1 MYRIGHER
9 NGESVRQDQPHESGA
24 LTRRNF
30 LLASGATVLSLPA
43 LAACGSSSSTSSSAS
58 VAGKPKYGGHLKVAM
73 ADGGPSDTL
82 DPNAGATST
91 DWARFTALYDRLIEQ
106 APDGSSVPALAESF
120 EPNSDG
126 TVWTVKLRPG
136 VKWHDGKPLTA
147 DDVLYTINRIGAV
160 NSTFDGKSGVDV
172 IDLKSMKKINTLT
185 IQLPLKTPIADLT
198 TAFTQYYMSI
208 VQNGATDFKTHP
220 VGTGPFTY
228 VSFNPGQSISLFKR
242 NPDYWK
248 HGLPYVDQLTIESIT
263 DSSTRLNAL
272 LGGQV
277 DAISQ
282 LDFATAKQQQS
293 AKSINLLISSP
304 DNFVPITM
312 AVDTA
317 PFNDVRVRQAM
328 RLIADRPALVES
340 AQLGFGSIGND
351 LSGKGFPMYN
361 DQLPQRVQDI
371 DQAKSLLKQAGQSGL
386 TVTLNT
392 SSVAA
397 GMYESALAFAQQAKA
412 AGVKVNLNNI
422 PASNYFTTNYLKYTF
437 GQSIWTAYP
446 LDQFF
451 TDALVADAPFNETHW
466 NDAAWNKLFNE
477 ARGDTN
483 AASREQKYF
492 SLQKTLYDE
501 GGYLIWGFEPLID
514 GVATN
519 VHPAPQNPAGFLG
532 NYEFR
537 DYWFD

>member
-1 MYRIGHER
+1 
-9 NGESVRQDQPHESGA
+9 
-24 LTRRNF
+24 
-30 LLASGATVLSLPA
+30 
-43 LAACGSSSSTSSSAS
+43 
-58 VAGKPKYGGHLKVAM
+58 M
-73 ADGGPSDTL
+73 ADGGPTDTL

-120 EPNSDG
+120 ESNTDG
-126 TVWTVKLRPG
+126 TLWTVKLRPG
-136 VKWHDGKPLTA
+136 VRWHDGKPLTA
-147 DDVLYTINRIGAV
+147 DDVIYTLNRIGGPK
-160 NSTFDGKSGVDV
+160 STFDGKSGIDV
-172 IDLKSMKKINTLT
+172 IDLKGMKKLDTLT
-185 IQLPLKTPIADLT
+185 VQLPLKARIADLT

-208 VQNGATDFKTHP
+208 VQDGATAADFKTNP
-220 VGTGPFTY
+220 IGTGPFTY
-228 VSFNPGQSISLFKR
+228 VSFNPGQSVSLFKK

-293 AKSINLLISSP
+293 AKNINLLISSP

-340 AQLGFGSIGND
+340 AQLGFGAIGND
-351 LSGKGFPMYN
+351 LSGKGFPLY
-361 DQLPQRVQDI
+361 DGALPQRVQDI

-392 SSVAA
+392 SAVAA
-397 GMYESALAFAQQAKA
+397 GMYESALAFAQQAKT

-451 TDALVADAPFNETHW
+451 VDALVSDAPFNETHW
-466 NDAAWNKLFNE
+466 RNAAWSKLFAD

-483 AASREQKYF
+483 ATTRQEKYF
-492 SLQKTLYDE
+492 ELQKTLYDE

-514 GVATN
+514 GVARN

-537 DYWFD
+537 NYWFD